1 LSAEVL
7 LPAMQEHLN
16 LIAALKLR
24 DPLAVAEHLAF
35 HIHSAH
41 QRVLGQDRRV
51 LTTPARLDN
60 PAPTSAATST
70 PILTEFS

>member
-16 LIAALKLR
+16 LIAALKAR
-24 DPLAVAEHLAF
+24 DPQAVSEHVAF
-35 HIHSAH
+35 HIHCAH

-51 LTTPARLDN
+51 L
-60 PAPTSAATST
+60 ST
-70 PILTEFS
+70 PVPAEISSTHITEFS

>member
-16 LIAALKLR
+16 LISALKAR
-24 DPLAVAEHLAF
+24 DAQAVAQHVAF

-51 LTTPARLDN
+51 LNTPATVDF
-60 PAPTSAATST
+60 SSS
-70 PILTEFS
+70 LTELT